1 VVTLDGKPEITY
13 PCRWQYRLIG
23 RFAELMEA
31 EAKAIV
37 DELERPHTLSEGNK
51 SRTGKFV
58 SMELS
63 VEVRHEEERLLIY
76 DRLTKSQVI
85 MQVL

>member
-1 VVTLDGKPEITY
+1 MVTLDGKPEITY

-37 DELERPHTLSEGNK
+37 DELESYN
-51 SRTGKFV
+51 FV
-58 SMELS
+58 
-63 VEVRHEEERLLIY
+63 
-76 DRLTKSQVI
+76 
-85 MQVL
+85 